1 MLAKIIS
8 VFGES
13 LAEADS
19 QFSRS
24 SHDRRMDQDT
34 SALDP
39 GLLQA
44 VLADPILL
52 QAVDPRVLQAVLV
65 SAAQATKVVSTLPP
79 PVPAV
84 PEEQFPSVPE
94 ESDAEEIDESP
105 DKPQEPLEFSSS
117 AENIRGSLNLN
128 SFGFQDQQR
137 PDFNFPQSPR
147 ALNPNQFGG
156 LGGANNFLLN
166 RGRSPQNGNSG
177 FNLPQGGRNFNS
189 FNQPQNPGFGG
200 GLAGFGGQGQ
210 GGRGQ
215 ELVASFQGQGQGGGF
230 QQPQNT
236 GFGRGLAGQSQGGSF
251 RQPQNTGFGG
261 GLAGQGQG
269 GRGKELV
276 ASFQGQGGGFR
287 QQQSQG
293 FPRKQQSF
301 NNPQTNQ
308 GFNSFNQPGFRG
320 SFNPTQ
326 SNFGNSGFGRSFG
339 SLPQAQTPGRFG
351 SEVGGRVKG
360 NPNLEVETFQPG
372 NVSGFSS
379 HLAIF
384 FITGT
389 FIFTEA

>member
-1 MLAKIIS
+1 MLVKLFSA
-8 VFGES
+8 FGES

-24 SHDRRMDQDT
+24 SHDRRMDQGT

-65 SAAQATKVVSTLPP
+65 SAAQATKLVPTLPP

-84 PEEQFPSVPE
+84 PEERFPSVPE
-94 ESDAEEIDESP
+94 ENDAEEIDESP
-105 DKPQEPLEFSSS
+105 DKPQEPLELRSS

-137 PDFNFPQSPR
+137 PSFNFPQSPR
-147 ALNPNQFGG
+147 ALNPNQAGG

-166 RGRSPQNGNSG
+166 RGRTPQNGNSG
-177 FNLPQGGRNFNS
+177 FNLPQSGRNVNS
-189 FNQPQNPGFGG
+189 FNQPQNTGFGG

-215 ELVASFQGQGQGGGF
+215 ELVASFQGQGQG
-230 QQPQNT
+230 
-236 GFGRGLAGQSQGGSF
+236 QGGGF
-251 RQPQNTGFGG
+251 RQPQNPGFGG
-261 GLAGQGQG
+261 GLPGQSQG

-287 QQQSQG
+287 QQSQG

-301 NNPQTNQ
+301 NNPQINQ

-320 SFNPTQ
+320 SFKPTQ
-326 SNFGNSGFGRSFG
+326 TNFGNSGFGRSFG
-339 SLPQAQTPGRFG
+339 SLPQAQTPRGFG
-351 SEVGGRVKG
+351 SEVGVQVKG

-379 HLAIF
+379 YLAISL
-384 FITGT
+384 ITGS
-389 FIFTEA
+389 FTEA

>member
-1 MLAKIIS
+1 
-8 VFGES
+8 
-13 LAEADS
+13 
-19 QFSRS
+19 
-24 SHDRRMDQDT
+24 MDQDT

-44 VLADPILL
+44 VL
-52 QAVDPRVLQAVLV
+52 V
-65 SAAQATKVVSTLPP
+65 SAAQSTKVVSTLPP

-210 GGRGQ
+210 GGRGR

-236 GFGRGLAGQSQGGSF
+236 GFGRGLAGQSRGGSF
-251 RQPQNTGFGG
+251 RQPQNTGFGE

-269 GRGKELV
+269 
-276 ASFQGQGGGFR
+276 
-287 QQQSQG
+287 
-293 FPRKQQSF
+293 
-301 NNPQTNQ
+301 
-308 GFNSFNQPGFRG
+308 
-320 SFNPTQ
+320 
-326 SNFGNSGFGRSFG
+326 
-339 SLPQAQTPGRFG
+339 
-351 SEVGGRVKG
+351 
-360 NPNLEVETFQPG
+360 
-372 NVSGFSS
+372 
-379 HLAIF
+379 
-384 FITGT
+384 
-389 FIFTEA
+389 

>member
-1 MLAKIIS
+1 MFP
-8 VFGES
+8 VHGES
-13 LAEADS
+13 HAEADS
-19 QFSRS
+19 QFSLS
-24 SHDRRMDQDT
+24 SQERRMDQDN

-65 SAAQATKVVSTLPP
+65 SAAHATKVVSTLPP

-84 PEEQFPSVPE
+84 PDQERFPSVPE
-94 ESDAEEIDESP
+94 KEEDAEEIDESP
-105 DKPQEPLEFSSS
+105 EKPQEPLELSSE
-117 AENIRGSLNLN
+117 ENRGGFNQNLN
-128 SFGFQDQQR
+128 SFSFQDQR
-137 PDFNFPQSPR
+137 SNFNFPQSPR

-166 RGRSPQNGNSG
+166 RGRTPQTGNSG
-177 FNLPQGGRNFNS
+177 FNLPQGGRNVNS
-189 FNQPQNPGFGG
+189 FN
-200 GLAGFGGQGQ
+200 
-210 GGRGQ
+210 
-215 ELVASFQGQGQGGGF
+215 
-230 QQPQNT
+230 
-236 GFGRGLAGQSQGGSF
+236 
-251 RQPQNTGFGG
+251 QPQNTGFGG

-287 QQQSQG
+287 QQQTQG